1 MLSFKTVIKLF
12 YYVKK
17 NRAWLLLTILS
28 LIIISLVNIFIAQL
42 SRQITDAA
50 MRRDWKIFIRG
61 LYSLVII
68 ILSGSLFKFIEKY
81 STGKFS
87 SENMMVLRD
96 TFLNRVLKIKIDT
109 LESNHSGNILSIFS
123 SDMNNIQLF
132 FQSHL
137 IKLIYQPVFIIISFT
152 YLFIVNS
159 KITLAIILIIP
170 IVIVLS
176 NLMTASI
183 ADSAKRIQD
192 GLGEANIIVQDTYK
206 GIEIVKSYNLGKRFI
221 EKYVNIINK
230 CVKNGIDIDKRVL
243 YIDSVLTV
251 LQLLPYT
258 IFALYGG
265 YLLVNKAITVG
276 VLIAFLTLF
285 DKLYMALCDIPYILA
300 DLKTDTPSI
309 NRLIDVLSLPIEYEN
324 KNHINNLIYI
334 HNPVISF
341 KNVTFSYNKKKNV
354 LKDINFVLNEGKQI
368 GIVGESGSGKSTIFK
383 LMSLFYNGYDGS
395 IEVYGLDI
403 SKWNV
408 KELRNKISVVA
419 QETYLFPCSIEENI
433 RYGRPNAEMEDI
445 IAAAKQTN
453 AHEFVMKL
461 PNEYKTILGENGVN
475 LSGGERQ
482 RIAIARAIIKNS
494 PILLLDEAT
503 SALDTQSEKQVQI
516 ALNNLM
522 KNRTTLVIA
531 HRLSTIR
538 NSDEIWVM
546 KDGQIAERGK
556 YEDLMSTNSLYK
568 QLYFKKSN

>member
-445 IAAAKQTN
+445 IAAAKQSN